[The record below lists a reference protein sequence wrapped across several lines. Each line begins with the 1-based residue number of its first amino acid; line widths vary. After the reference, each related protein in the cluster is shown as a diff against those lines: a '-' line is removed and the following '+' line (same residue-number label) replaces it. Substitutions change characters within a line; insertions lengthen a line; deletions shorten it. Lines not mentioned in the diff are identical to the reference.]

1 MIEIITFTGVD
12 AHTDLT
18 GLARIAREYPG
29 AEFGVLFG
37 SQTWK
42 HNNPIFPPVET
53 VRALRNLQGVNTALH
68 LCGQYARRVA
78 GSGPMGLGLT
88 VLARGFGRVQIN
100 LQGDAWD
107 PGRVRGTA
115 EAVRRFAEETE
126 TGSVILQHRSPWEDA
141 PVDHPRIEY
150 LFDLSEGRGE
160 ESFKHWPDPPG
171 GRRAGYA
178 GGLGPRNIHRALE
191 FAERHPE
198 SRIWFDMER
207 NIRDAHYRL
216 DLETVWEVC
225 RAAFTT
231 DFTTDRTEREE

>member
-18 GLARIAREYPG
+18 ELARIAREYPG

-42 HNNPIFPPVET
+42 HNNPTFPPVET

-78 GSGPMGLGLT
+78 GAGPMGLGLT

-100 LQGDAWD
+100 LHEDAWD
-107 PGRVRGTA
+107 PGRVQGTA

-160 ESFKHWPDPPG
+160 EGFERWPDPPG
-171 GRRAGYA
+171 DRRTGYA
-178 GGLGPRNIHRALE
+178 GGLRPGNIHQALE
-191 FAERHPE
+191 FAARHPE
-198 SRIWFDMER
+198 ARIWFDMER
-207 NIRDAHYRL
+207 NVRTPDHRF
-216 DLETVWEVC
+216 DLEKVREVC
-225 RAAFTT
+225 RAAFTP
-231 DFTTDRTEREE
+231 DLTTR